1 MYFSKYLWNYDLYSV
16 NEEWKTKI
24 KKIKIKEKNNNN
36 IISKESKFLL
46 FNF

>member
-1 MYFSKYLWNYDLYSV
+1 MYFSKYLWNYDLNIV
-16 NEEWKTKI
+16 NEKWK
-24 KKIKIKEKNNNN
+24 KKKKKKKIKEKNNNN